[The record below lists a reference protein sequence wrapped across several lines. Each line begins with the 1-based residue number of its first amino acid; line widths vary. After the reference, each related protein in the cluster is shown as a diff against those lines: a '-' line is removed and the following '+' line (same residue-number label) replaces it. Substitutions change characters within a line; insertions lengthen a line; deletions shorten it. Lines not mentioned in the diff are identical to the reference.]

1 MSVLFPKVN
10 KPPTWDYRPIYY
22 DPKKDEMDRKLAALQ
37 AKRAA
42 EMKAKGEEAAL
53 EGNDEAKEAS
63 AEHSAGASKP
73 YVPTLH
79 RGSFREAHEAGMS
92 SYRAREERKTKL
104 RIWVVILVLLLFGI
118 YLLGLM

>member
-42 EMKAKGEEAAL
+42 EQQAKS
-53 EGNDEAKEAS
+53 EGKPADDAS
-63 AEHSAGASKP
+63 AENTAGASKP

-79 RGSFREAHEAGMS
+79 RGSFREMHEAGMS
-92 SYRAREERKTKL
+92 SYRMREERKTKL

>member
-42 EMKAKGEEAAL
+42 EEQAKAAKDGKEEAT
-53 EGNDEAKEAS
+53 KES
-63 AEHSAGASKP
+63 ATSAGSSRP

-79 RGSFREAHEAGMS
+79 RGSFREAHDAGMS
-92 SYRAREERKTKL
+92 AYHAREARKSKL
-104 RIWVVILVLLLFGI
+104 RVWIAILVLLLFGI

>member
-1 MSVLFPKVN
+1 VEMSVLFPKVN

-22 DPKKDEMDRKLAALQ
+22 DPKKDEMARKLAALQ

-42 EMKAKGEEAAL
+42 EEQAKAAKDGKEEAT
-53 EGNDEAKEAS
+53 KES
-63 AEHSAGASKP
+63 ATSAGSSRP

-79 RGSFREAHEAGMS
+79 RGSFREAHDAGMS
-92 SYRAREERKTKL
+92 AYRAREARKSKL
-104 RIWVVILVLLLFGI
+104 RVWIAILVLLLFGI